1 MNRTDEMF
9 EGLVRIALGAMND
22 EKGGVMRVLGN
33 VGGEVKGETDPIRF
47 CHCARALTGGQG
59 VGNRHKS
66 G

>member
-1 MNRTDEMF
+1 MF
-9 EGLVRIALGAMND
+9 EGVVRIALGAMFD
-22 EKGGVMRVLGN
+22 QKGDVMRVIGN
-33 VGGEVKGETDPIRF
+33 VGGEVKGETDLISF